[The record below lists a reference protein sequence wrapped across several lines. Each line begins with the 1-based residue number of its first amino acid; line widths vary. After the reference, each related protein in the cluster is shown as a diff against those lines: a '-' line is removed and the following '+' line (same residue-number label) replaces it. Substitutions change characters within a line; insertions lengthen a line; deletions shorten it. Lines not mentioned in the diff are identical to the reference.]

1 MYGKVN
7 IRGKIIPLFARKE
20 YTLSVKL
27 KEACSRGLW
36 TIFLGL
42 KQELQAMKTVKT
54 DGNKVFLTFEAPD
67 VTGE

>member
-1 MYGKVN
+1 
-7 IRGKIIPLFARKE
+7 
-20 YTLSVKL
+20 VKL

>member
-7 IRGKIIPLFARKE
+7 IRGNIVPLVARKE
-20 YTLSVKL
+20 YTLSVVL
-27 KEACSRGLW
+27 REACSGGLW

-42 KQELQAMKTVKT
+42 KELQAMKTVKT
-54 DGNKVFLTFEAPD
+54 NCNKVFLTFEAPD